1 MKRPKE
7 VHTNEFFTPKNLANR
22 KSRGKNLEVTFLS
35 SLSLN
40 LNLVSCKKKSGL
52 ACMQFYDFDC
62 PQLYRNQYPAEWERK
77 CIGFCLTFF
86 Y

>member
-7 VHTNEFFTPKNLANR
+7 VHTNQFFASKNLANQ
-22 KSRGKNLEVTFLS
+22 KSCGKNLEVTFLS
-35 SLSLN
+35 SLSPN
-40 LNLVSCKKKSGL
+40 LNLVSCKKKFGL

-62 PQLYRNQYPAEWERK
+62 PQLYGNQYPAEWEQK